1 MRSVPLRELMLCFA
15 LTGGYF
21 TPAHSDEATTTATP
35 PATPTKDAE
44 ATAATPPTAAEEKD
58 ESKQHAEFERVA
70 KQYKKTEKDGQTLY
84 CRSEAQLGT
93 RLKKPVCLTDAQLWE
108 RIRKAEDVR
117 QEMRKGRG
125 APCAPPMTCE

>member
-1 MRSVPLRELMLCFA
+1 MRSVPLRELIVCFA
-15 LTGGYF
+15 LTFGYF
-21 TPAHSDEATTTATP
+21 TPVHSDEAT
-35 PATPTKDAE
+35 ATPTEPAPAKHAE
-44 ATAATPPTAAEEKD
+44 ATASTPPTAAEEKD
-58 ESKQHAEFERVA
+58 ESMQRAEFERVA

-117 QEMRKGRG
+117 DQMRKGG
-125 APCAPPMTCE
+125 GGSCKPPMTC